1 MAFPSIVLSLTLYLD
16 PTGMIT
22 AVNLGVTIRAAAVA
36 HKKTALFTGNR
47 LVAPL
52 LVALLA
58 ETWLFGHQHHFMV

>member
-22 AVNLGVTIRAAAVA
+22 AVHLGMTIRAAAVSHEKA
-36 HKKTALFTGNR
+36 TFFTGNR

-58 ETWLFGHQHHFMV
+58 EAWLFGHQHHFMV